1 MIAEI
6 FVAVFEVDVE
16 AFGRL
21 IRPEIRQA
29 FGLEGGKMW
38 VETSCLV
45 HQLLTENNDWR
56 PSSSLQCKRVRAEKR
71 KPRGRYRGGDH
82 GVLATPDRLTR
93 GIT

>member
-1 MIAEI
+1 MLDRMIAEI

-38 VETSCLV
+38 VE
-45 HQLLTENNDWR
+45 
-56 PSSSLQCKRVRAEKR
+56 SSLSSTSFSRRTTTGA
-71 KPRGRYRGGDH
+71 P
-82 GVLATPDRLTR
+82 
-93 GIT
+93 

>member
-1 MIAEI
+1 MLDRMIAEI

-38 VETSCLV
+38 VE
-45 HQLLTENNDWR
+45 
-56 PSSSLQCKRVRAEKR
+56 SSLSRPPASHGEQPLARHNRVYK
-71 KPRGRYRGGDH
+71 
-82 GVLATPDRLTR
+82 
-93 GIT
+93 